1 MKPRI
6 DAFYELSSQLALMDD
21 EQLDILFA
29 EAAETSGW
37 GKTRTITLGQSKIFV
52 KRIPVTTRE
61 YDHMFATRNHYNL
74 PTYYH
79 YGIWSAGFG
88 AFREL
93 IAHIKTTNWVLSG
106 AIENFPLLY
115 HYRLRPFSGER
126 PAVDMTEHRKYV
138 AYWNSNPNISQY
150 ILERAAAEYEA
161 VLFLEHFPF
170 VLENWLVTNI
180 DKLPKIVADMRDVI
194 TFLRQ
199 HGVIHFDIHTDN
211 IMTDGN
217 KPILTDF
224 GLVLDSQYDLSEAER
239 AFFAQHT
246 HYDYGEFLYSVAG
259 HLADLCR
266 SLPDSQKLEFLRT
279 YDIREG
285 MPYRDILNILLDN
298 IEALY
303 ADNVAPI
310 DRNYVDTIIKYRPVI
325 GLMHDFATE
334 MRSTNTKATEFNNQ
348 ELQRLLRDTD
358 FLNDKIH

>member
-1 MKPRI
+1 
-6 DAFYELSSQLALMDD
+6 
-21 EQLDILFA
+21 
-29 EAAETSGW
+29 
-37 GKTRTITLGQSKIFV
+37 
-52 KRIPVTTRE
+52 RE
-61 YDHMFATRNHYNL
+61 YANMFASKNHYEL
-74 PTYYH
+74 PTYYN

-126 PAVDMTEHRKYV
+126 PAVDMAEHQKYV

-161 VLFLEHFPF
+161 VLFLEHFVS
-170 VLENWLVTNI
+170 VLEKWLVTHI
-180 DKLPKIVADMRDVI
+180 DQLPKMVADMRDVI

-199 HGVIHFDIHTDN
+199 QGVIHFDIHTDN
-211 IMTDGN
+211 IMTDGI
-217 KPILTDF
+217 KPFLTDF
-224 GLVLDSQYDLSEAER
+224 GLVLDRQYDLSEAER
-239 AFFAQHT
+239 AFFPQHT

-259 HLADLCR
+259 HLANLCR
-266 SLPDSQKLEFLRT
+266 SLPAAQKSVILHK

-285 MPYRDILNILLDN
+285 MPYREVFNILLDN

-310 DRNYVDTIIKYRPVI
+310 DRNYVDTIINYRPVI

-334 MRSTNTKATEFNNQ
+334 MRSTNTKATVFNNR

-358 FLNDKIH
+358 FLNDKTH